1 MVKVSIIM
9 GVYNCADTLKEAI
22 ESIIAQTIDSWEMIV
37 CDDGSSDDTYAVA
50 ENYQNRYSDRIKL
63 IRNASNVGLNHTLNR
78 CLELAKGEYI
88 ARQDGDD
95 MSLPNRFEVQLKAL
109 EQHPEIAI
117 VSSAMVLFD
126 HTGEW
131 GRVVRKLYPHKKDLI
146 RGTPFAHA
154 PCLIRS
160 DVLRAIGG
168 DSENKRFVRVED
180 YHLWYKLYKAGYQ
193 GMNLQEVLYRC
204 RDDRAAQKRRKLR
217 YRFNESFIRWRVL
230 KDFCLPYYYLPLVLK
245 PLIVGLLPVP
255 VYSLLHKTQFTQL
268 ELQNC
273 DQKTVDKL

>member
-22 ESIIAQTIDSWEMIV
+22 ESIIAQTIDSWEVIM

-50 ENYQNRYSDRIKL
+50 KSYQDRYPDRIKL
-63 IRNASNVGLNHTLNR
+63 IRNASNTGLNHTLNR
-78 CLELAKGEYI
+78 CLDLANGEYI

-95 MSLPNRFEVQLKAL
+95 MSLPYRFEAQLKAL

-126 HTGEW
+126 QTGEW
-131 GRVVRKLYPHKKDLI
+131 GKIVRKQYPQMKDLI

-154 PCLIRS
+154 PSMIRS

-168 DSENKRFVRVED
+168 YSEHKRFLRVED
-180 YHLWYKLYKAGYQ
+180 YYLWYKLYKAGYK
-193 GMNLQEVLYRC
+193 GMNLSEILYHC
-204 RDDRAAQKRRKLR
+204 RDDRAAQGRRKLK
-217 YRFNESFIRWRVL
+217 YRVNESYVRWLVY
-230 KDFCLPYYYLPLVLK
+230 KDFGLSILMLPFVIV
-245 PLIVGLLPVP
+245 PLIVGILPSFL
-255 VYSLLHKTQFTQL
+255 YRILHKSRFRSA
-268 ELQNC
+268 C
-273 DQKTVDKL
+273 KSSS